1 MRGLHAAALLE
12 VAEGMAGWLRG
23 RAKLAAILG
32 LLKDQTAAGVARA
45 SGPFSNLR
53 LAIVMATNHEE
64 SLPEERYVEEI
75 MAAGAGPRVQVSF
88 CTQLLVKRLVKT
100 QSWCVALKC
109 LVILHR
115 CILDGSFLYQDLL
128 AHVSMKEG
136 KDYLFFGNFRGGA
149 DWEYCL
155 WVKNYARYL
164 DERLCCS
171 RAVKSHLDNKW
182 AAESSRHRLEYMMSE
197 EVLFQLEALQNLL
210 QELCLCQP
218 DSEAG
223 EHPMI
228 QGALVLVVTDSFK
241 VYDEIR
247 FRFNEMLS
255 RANLQL
261 SESLSL
267 LHCCKRAGVEMQSLD
282 RFYEHCKELRLFTD
296 LPFPEN
302 DLVSEIDIR
311 RLTDTIQSLPVKPS
325 APLYTKRSASV
336 GRLIFGG
343 GNSLSDRAREPFKN
357 DLATANEQGPLQR
370 SSSQRM
376 NQPRQSQGM
385 NGAQHRHS
393 YSAADEPRNNTLQS
407 YDLIDIS
414 LDSEHSTANT
424 GNTVVSVPPRIPMR
438 DLITF

>member
-1 MRGLHAAALLE
+1 
-12 VAEGMAGWLRG
+12 MAGWLRG
-23 RAKLAAILG
+23 RTKLAAILG
-32 LLKDQTAAGVARA
+32 LLKDQTAAGVART

-64 SLPEERYVEEI
+64 SLPEEKYVEEI
-75 MAAGAGPRVQVSF
+75 IAAGAGPRVQVSF
-88 CTQLLVKRLVKT
+88 CTELLVKRLAKT
-100 QSWCVALKC
+100 QSWCVAIKC

-115 CILDGSFLYQDLL
+115 CIIDGSFLFQDLL

-136 KDYLFFGNFRGGA
+136 KDYLFFGNFRDGA

-164 DERLCCS
+164 DERLSCS
-171 RAVKSHLDNKW
+171 RTLKSHLDNKW
-182 AAESSRHRLEYMMSE
+182 VAESSQKKLEYMMSE

-228 QGALVLVVTDSFK
+228 QGALVLVVTDSLK

-247 FRFNEMLS
+247 YRLNEMLS
-255 RANLQL
+255 RVNLQL

-267 LHCCKRAGVEMQSLD
+267 LHCCKRASVEMQSLD
-282 RFYEHCKELRLFTD
+282 RFYELCKELRLFSD
-296 LPFPEN
+296 LPFPEE
-302 DLVSEIDIR
+302 DLVSELDIR
-311 RLTDTIQSLPVKPS
+311 RLTETIQRVPVKPS

-343 GNSLSDRAREPFKN
+343 GNSLSGRAREPLQN
-357 DLATANEQGPLQR
+357 DLATENGQGPLQR

-376 NQPRQSQGM
+376 NLPRQSQGI

-393 YSAADEPRNNTLQS
+393 YSAAEEPRNNAPQG
-407 YDLIDIS
+407 YDRIDLS
-414 LDSEHSTANT
+414 LDSEHSTAST
-424 GNTVVSVPPRIPMR
+424 GNAVVSVPPRVPMR